1 MKVYGVFTQ
10 LLDELVRYSKK
21 NDTAKATIKDFSN
34 LQKLEDKINNCY
46 SRNYYTYGEYRILID
61 TCIQVKSTMREVIRV
76 NNEVKSLGRQIRLN
90 RRTAWGEDMSKFI
103 KTIDGYYINR
113 DYIFKIM
120 INGTDEKSTII
131 AETTTGNRID
141 LVRGTRKLCENAI
154 ESIIEWGIEYAQP
167 EKSIRRIKNKY
178 ESCIDNG

>member
-1 MKVYGVFTQ
+1 M
-10 LLDELVRYSKK
+10 
-21 NDTAKATIKDFSN
+21 N
-34 LQKLEDKINNCY
+34 
-46 SRNYYTYGEYRILID
+46 
-61 TCIQVKSTMREVIRV
+61 
-76 NNEVKSLGRQIRLN
+76 
-90 RRTAWGEDMSKFI
+90 KFF

-154 ESIIEWGIEYAQP
+154 ESIIE
-167 EKSIRRIKNKY
+167 
-178 ESCIDNG
+178 